1 MYNPSNDEI
10 KKASGVYEGFGF
22 EDKVVRKVV
31 EEPCT
36 ETLHKMVD
44 HAANPP
50 MLESEWSN
58 EVNTPAH
65 YVKDG
70 IECID
75 AIKGSMT
82 VEEFKGYLKGNVM
95 KYMWRYQDK
104 EKSAICTGCGTSEP
118 PYPTKPVP
126 APYSPHTVLFKYTV

>member
-1 MYNPSNDEI
+1 MYNPSDDEV
-10 KKASGVYEGFGF
+10 KKASGIYKGFGF

-50 MLESEWSN
+50 MLESEWSD

-104 EKSAICTGCGTSEP
+104 EKSLQDLKKGQWYLERLIKEVRDCKLKGPVTS
-118 PYPTKPVP
+118 
-126 APYSPHTVLFKYTV
+126 S

>member
-1 MYNPSNDEI
+1 MYNSSDAEV
-10 KKASGVYEGFGF
+10 KKASGVYEI
-22 EDKVVRKVV
+22 
-31 EEPCT
+31 
-36 ETLHKMVD
+36 
-44 HAANPP
+44 
-50 MLESEWSN
+50 SEGAD
-58 EVNTPAH
+58 EINTPAH

-104 EKSAICTGCGTSEP
+104 EKALQDLKKGQWYLERLIKE
-118 PYPTKPVP
+118 VR
-126 APYSPHTVLFKYTV
+126 V